1 MPKLKFQIPEG
12 CYFAWI
18 DFHEL
23 GIADAQMQQ
32 FLIHEGKVAIMSG
45 TVYGAK
51 QHLRFHVGCS
61 RSKVED
67 GLCRLKKTYDAIERL
82 K

>member
-1 MPKLKFQIPEG
+1 
-12 CYFAWI
+12 
-18 DFHEL
+18 
-23 GIADAQMQQ
+23 MQP